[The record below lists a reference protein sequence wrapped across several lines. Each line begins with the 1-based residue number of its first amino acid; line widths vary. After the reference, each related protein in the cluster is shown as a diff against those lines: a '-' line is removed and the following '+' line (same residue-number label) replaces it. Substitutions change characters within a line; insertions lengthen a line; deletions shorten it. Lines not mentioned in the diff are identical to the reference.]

1 MREDYRS
8 IAGLG
13 MGIWGAIKLMDE
25 LSVESAPGK
34 GTTVTMKKWIEQ
46 LTSDYPS
53 GCAVAPSVG
62 GGA

>member
-34 GTTVTMKKWIEQ
+34 GTTVTMKKWCGFDE
-46 LTSDYPS
+46 
-53 GCAVAPSVG
+53 VAQFLG
-62 GGA
+62 D

>member
-1 MREDYRS
+1 MPAVMREDYRS

-34 GTTVTMKKWIEQ
+34 GTTVTMKKWCGFDE
-46 LTSDYPS
+46 
-53 GCAVAPSVG
+53 VAQFLG
-62 GGA
+62 D